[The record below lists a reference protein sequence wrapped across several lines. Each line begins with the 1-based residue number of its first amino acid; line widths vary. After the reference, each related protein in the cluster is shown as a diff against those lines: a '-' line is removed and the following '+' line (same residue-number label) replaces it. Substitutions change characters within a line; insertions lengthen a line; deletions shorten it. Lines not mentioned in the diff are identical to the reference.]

1 MIYINDKE
9 HAFVQGQSLSDLFKD
24 LNIDA
29 EKGIAVALNNKVI
42 PRSEWNEYIV
52 KQDDNFLLIKA
63 TQGG

>member
-9 HAFVQGQSLSDLFKD
+9 HPFTQGQSLSDLFKD

-29 EKGIAVALNNKVI
+29 SKGIAVALNNRVI
-42 PRSEWNEYIV
+42 PRPEWDSYLV
-52 KQDDNFLLIKA
+52 KQNDNFLLIKA